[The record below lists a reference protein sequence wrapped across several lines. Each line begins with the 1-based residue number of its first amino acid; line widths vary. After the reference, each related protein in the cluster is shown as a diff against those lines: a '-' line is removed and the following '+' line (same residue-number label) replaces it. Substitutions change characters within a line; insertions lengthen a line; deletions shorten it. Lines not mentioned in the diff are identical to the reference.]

1 MQLQHNPS
9 FTNTFPIC
17 HGISWPQEAAF
28 HNSDSREFSESLEK
42 KYHSPKTFTFYSCL
56 PHVCLHIVL
65 LSCTVSWLGLKF
77 DKLFAFAWGH
87 LSTMAPI
94 YWAIH
99 KVVLGSHAVPSDL
112 EMEVCTEGLT
122 WNIRVGKGVN
132 LRQDK
137 DLAEGQ
143 KFQSRTQFSFW
154 LPQQMLLG
162 EWKANR
168 VLVNISSSEINSVL
182 L

>member
-28 HNSDSREFSESLEK
+28 HTSDSREFSESLEK

-77 DKLFAFAWGH
+77 DKLLPLHGDTSAQW
-87 LSTMAPI
+87 LQ
-94 YWAIH
+94 Y
-99 KVVLGSHAVPSDL
+99 
-112 EMEVCTEGLT
+112 TEQFTRWCWDPMQFPLT
-122 WNIRVGKGVN
+122 WK
-132 LRQDK
+132 
-137 DLAEGQ
+137 
-143 KFQSRTQFSFW
+143 
-154 LPQQMLLG
+154 
-162 EWKANR
+162 WK
-168 VLVNISSSEINSVL
+168 SVL
-182 L
+182 KVWHETSKSWQGCELKAGQRPSWRTEISI